1 MSFNMASRES
11 VGKDTAWIAAKLH
24 PTGPSFLSLL
34 AFVSVLWIPSSP
46 PSTLPLSSVN
56 LPLQKAFLKYCLFP
70 APTLTSHDSQGSY
83 PYFGSHPFLSIVEVL

>member
-34 AFVSVLWIPSSP
+34 DFVSVLWIPSSP
-46 PSTLPLSSVN
+46 PSILPLFKCQFTSPES
-56 LPLQKAFLKYCLFP
+56 LSYCLFP
-70 APTLTSHDSQGSY
+70 APTLTFHDSQGSY